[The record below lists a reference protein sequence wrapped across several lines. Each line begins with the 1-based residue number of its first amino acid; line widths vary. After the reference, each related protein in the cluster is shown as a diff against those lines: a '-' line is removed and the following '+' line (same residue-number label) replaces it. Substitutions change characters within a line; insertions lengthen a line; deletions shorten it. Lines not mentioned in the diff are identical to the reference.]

1 MKRIKLEDLE
11 RKLPYAEP
19 GDYFEKLPSV
29 IQSRIYEQVSEKESA
44 FTVSWSWKRTAL
56 LGAAASVVGILL
68 WVTYPQKQLSLGEE
82 TLSQVSDDEIIMYL
96 KDNHITQ
103 QEMVE
108 QPQINESYSGEE
120 VLLQQLNVNDE
131 DLRKAIQE
139 EDVEEAI

>member
-11 RKLPYAEP
+11 NKLPYREP
-19 GDYFEKLPSV
+19 EGYFEKLPSV
-29 IQSRIYEQVSEKESA
+29 VQSRIYERVSEKENS
-44 FTVSWSWKRTAL
+44 FSVSWSWKRTAL

-68 WVTYPQKQLSLGEE
+68 WLTYPQRQHSLGEE
-82 TLSQVSDDEIIMYL
+82 TLSQVTDDEIITYL

-103 QEMVE
+103 QEMTE
-108 QPQINESYSGEE
+108 QPQVKESYTDED

-139 EDVEEAI
+139 EDLEEAI

>member
-1 MKRIKLEDLE
+1 MKRIKLDDLE
-11 RKLPYAEP
+11 RKLPFREP
-19 GDYFEKLPSV
+19 EEYFEKLPSTV
-29 IQSRIYEQVSEKESA
+29 QTRIYEQIAEKETS

-56 LGAAASVVGILL
+56 LGAAASVVGVLL

-82 TLSQVSDDEIIMYL
+82 TLSQVSDAEIITYL

-108 QPQINESYSGEE
+108 EPQINETYAGED

-139 EDVEEAI
+139 EDLEEAI

>member
-1 MKRIKLEDLE
+1 MKRIKLDDLE

-19 GDYFEKLPSV
+19 VDYFEKLPSV
-29 IQSRIYEQVSEKESA
+29 IQSRIYEQVSEKEGT

-82 TLSQVSDDEIIMYL
+82 TLSQVSDDEIITYL

-108 QPQINESYSGEE
+108 QPQVNESYSGEE

>member
-11 RKLPYAEP
+11 NKLPYREP
-19 GDYFEKLPSV
+19 EGYFDKLPSMV
-29 IQSRIYEQVSEKESA
+29 QTRIYEKTAEKENV

-82 TLSQVSDDEIIMYL
+82 TLSQVTDDEIITYL

-108 QPQINESYSGEE
+108 QPQTNELYNGED

-131 DLRKAIQE
+131 ELRKAIQE
-139 EDVEEAI
+139 EDLEEAI

>member
-11 RKLPYAEP
+11 NKLPYREP
-19 GDYFEKLPSV
+19 EGYFEKLPSV
-29 IQSRIYEQVSEKESA
+29 VQSRIYERVSEKENS
-44 FTVSWSWKRTAL
+44 FSVSWSWKRTAL

-68 WVTYPQKQLSLGEE
+68 WVTYPQRQHSLGEE
-82 TLSQVSDDEIIMYL
+82 TLSQVSDDEIITYL

-103 QEMVE
+103 QEMTE
-108 QPQINESYSGEE
+108 QPQIKESYTDED

-139 EDVEEAI
+139 EDLEEAI

>member
-11 RKLPYAEP
+11 TKLPYREP
-19 GDYFEKLPSV
+19 EGYFERFPSMV
-29 IQSRIYEQVSEKESA
+29 QTRIYEKTAEKENS

-82 TLSQVSDDEIIMYL
+82 TLSQVTDDEIITYL

-108 QPQINESYSGEE
+108 QPQTNELYNGED

-131 DLRKAIQE
+131 ELRKAIQE
-139 EDVEEAI
+139 EDLQEAI